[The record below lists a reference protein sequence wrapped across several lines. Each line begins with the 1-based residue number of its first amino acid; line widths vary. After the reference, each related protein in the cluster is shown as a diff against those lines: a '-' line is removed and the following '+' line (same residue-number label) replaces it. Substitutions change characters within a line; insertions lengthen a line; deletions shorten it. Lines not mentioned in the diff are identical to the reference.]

1 MKIQF
6 ALLSIILLSA
16 FAVIIPS
23 NANAQTNDITLT
35 SVLGANICEDNSD
48 CIKQL
53 NSVHFADDKIGWVVG
68 NSGVILYT
76 TDGGTTW
83 TEQTSSVTTALNS
96 VHFADD
102 KIGWVVGN
110 SGVILYTTDGGTTWT
125 EQTNSVTT
133 ALNSV
138 HFADNT
144 FGWVVG
150 EGGVILHTTDGGT
163 TWIGQTSDVTSTLQ
177 SVHFADNT
185 FGWVVGEGGVILHT
199 VNSGQ
204 AWTKQITNDTD
215 FLNSVHFVDHN
226 YGWAI
231 SSGNNASVFFTANG
245 GTTWTEQTIPIGDS
259 LEVLSNS
266 VHFTNSNNGLIV
278 GSYVDSAD
286 EHGVG
291 FILYTTNGGVTWT
304 EQTSNVPS
312 NLRSVQFTDSNKAL
326 VVGGNGNDQVILHLT
341 MPLGDTITLT
351 PMNSINICGDNAD
364 CEQNLSDTHLQ
375 SVHFT
380 DRNNGWIVGGSNA
393 ILQTTD
399 GGNTWTG
406 QTSTNGNNL
415 NSVHFANNN
424 GWAVGRTNS
433 GQGVIQHTDEIVPAW
448 TGQNIPDTVMGVTFL
463 KSVHFADDKIGWAV
477 GINHASPRGVILHTV
492 NGGDTWI
499 EQTSSVT
506 TELRSV
512 HFVNDK
518 IGWVVGNSGVI
529 LYTTDG
535 GTAWTGQT
543 STVTSTLHSVHFV
556 NDKIGWV
563 VGVNGVILHTTDGG
577 TAWTKHVVIG
587 PNTLNSVHFTDSNNG
602 WIVGTNQLILYTV
615 NGGSTWVDQTPSIS
629 SDILNS
635 VHFTDRNN
643 GWAVGDKAKII
654 HITVI
659 APDTPIITSQTT
671 RTNVVAH
678 IITGTAVEGSTVTLT
693 QNNGVSTSTSTA
705 TTSFDGAW
713 SVSVN
718 LQEGANIFTATA
730 SEQAGNTSDVS
741 NSVTV
746 TLDTTAPVAP
756 IITPP
761 VTLTN
766 ENTITIT
773 GTAENG
779 STVTLTQND
788 IALTPTIITSSTGTW
803 SIDVTLIQDA
813 NTFTATATDQAG
825 NASDASTPVTVTRD
839 TAPPAAPVIKSPASP
854 ETSTNEYTHKITG
867 TAENDSTITLTQ
879 NITVLESVTVG
890 SNGIWSIDVTL
901 GYGTNIFTATASD
914 QAGNTS
920 KDSTSIMVIFD
931 DTPPAAPV
939 IKSPTP
945 STTDTAHTIDG
956 TAVVGFPYVDSTIT
970 LTKNGAPLKSVPIGS
985 DGTWSVSVTLR
996 EGENTFTA
1004 TASDQAGNIS
1014 DVSNSVTVTLDNTAP
1029 DAPTPD
1035 TTPPAAPVITPPTTL
1050 TNENTITITGTTVEG
1065 STVTLIQNNIALT
1078 PTTITSSDGIWSVDV
1093 TLIQGD
1099 NTFTATATDQA
1110 GNISDVSN
1118 SVTVTLDNAAPIITL
1133 TGANPQTIELG
1144 VDYTELGA
1152 TTDDG
1157 SEVSID
1163 SSAYRN
1169 VVGTYIIT
1177 YTATDGTNQATATR
1191 TVNVVDTTAP
1201 IITLTGANPQTIE
1214 LGVDYTELGA
1224 TTDDGS
1230 VVSVDSSA
1238 YRNVVGTYIITYT
1251 ATDGTN
1257 QATATRTVNVVD
1269 TTAPAAPVI
1278 TSPTPSTNADTHTI
1292 AGTAENGSTVTLT
1305 RNSVALVPTA
1315 TTNSNGAWSIEVTLQ
1330 EGANI
1335 FTATASDQ
1343 AGNTSD
1349 VSNSVTVTLDNIA
1362 PDTPTPDTTAPTA
1375 PVITSEAT
1383 STNKK
1388 PHTITGTAENGSTVT
1403 LRQNVTVLES
1413 VTVGSNG
1420 AWSVSVTLGAGTNT
1434 FTATASDQAGNTS
1447 KDSAPIMVIFDNL
1460 PPAAPIITSEA
1471 TSTTE
1476 TAHTITGTVNVG
1488 YPDVDSTVTLT
1499 QNSVALKSVPIG
1511 SNGAWSVSVTLGAGT
1526 NTFTATAS
1534 DQAGNISNVSDSVTI
1549 TLDTTAPVTSA
1560 DGLAHNQAQSPPQN
1574 LQTTSASIIK
1584 VHDGTKFVE
1593 FSDGMTI
1600 NSGTPKF
1607 RGTSTG
1613 ISSIQILLGDSQVGG
1628 NGVRSDGTF
1637 SKGWDNDPLADG
1649 TYTITVTDKIGDE
1662 RKRILE
1668 SYSIIIDKDGDGNP
1682 NAAITKVRV
1691 GTEYMPFEHGMTIN
1705 SGTPKFK
1712 GTSTGISSIQ
1722 ILLGDS
1728 QVGGNKISSD
1738 GSFIK
1743 GWKGVNPLADGTYS
1757 LTVSDNNDPETIL
1770 FTSYIIIDANNDKN
1784 PKNAQITK
1792 VRAGSGY
1799 MPFEHGM
1806 TINPE
1811 TLKFRGTSA
1820 GIDSVKVM
1828 IGDSQVGGNNI
1839 RDNGIFAKGWKGDPL
1854 TDGKYSLTVSD
1865 NGNPE
1870 TILFT
1875 SYIIIQN
1882 PTS

>member
-16 FAVIIPS
+16 LAVVIPS

-35 SVLGANICEDNSD
+35 SVLDTNICEGNLD

-53 NSVHFADDKIGWVVG
+53 NSVHFVNDKIGWVVG

-102 KIGWVVGN
+102 KIGWVVGDN
-110 SGVILYTTDGGTTWT
+110 GVILYTTDGGTTWT

-138 HFADNT
+138 HFADDKI
-144 FGWVVG
+144 GWVVG
-150 EGGVILHTTDGGT
+150 NSGVILRTVDGGT
-163 TWIGQTSDVTSTLQ
+163 TWTEQTSTVTSTLQ

-185 FGWVVGEGGVILHT
+185 FGWVVGEDGVILDT
-199 VNSGQ
+199 VNGGQ
-204 AWTKQITNDTD
+204 AWTKQITNDSD

-231 SSGNNASVFFTANG
+231 SSGSDASIFFTANG
-245 GTTWTEQTIPIGDS
+245 GTTWTEQTIPNGDN
-259 LEVLSNS
+259 LEVLLNS

-278 GSYVDSAD
+278 GSYVDSD
-286 EHGVG
+286 VG

-304 EQTSNVPS
+304 EQTSNAPS

-326 VVGGNGNDQVILHLT
+326 VVGGNGIDQVILHLT

-433 GQGVIQHTDEIVPAW
+433 GQGVIQHTDDNVPAW
-448 TGQNIPDTVMGVTFL
+448 TGQNIPSGFVGPTPL
-463 KSVHFADDKIGWAV
+463 NSVHFVDDNNGWAV
-477 GINHASPRGVILHTV
+477 GVNYAPQRGVILYTAD
-492 NGGDTWI
+492 GGDTWTG
-499 EQTSSVT
+499 QTSSVN

-518 IGWVVGNSGVI
+518 IGWVVGDNGVI
-529 LYTTDG
+529 LYTDDG

-543 STVTSTLHSVHFV
+543 SGVTTTLHSVHFV

-577 TAWTKHVVIG
+577 TTWTEHVVIG
-587 PNTLNSVHFTDSNNG
+587 PNTLHSVHFTDSNNG

-615 NGGSTWVDQTPSIS
+615 NGGSTWVDQTPSTGS
-629 SDILNS
+629 GTLNS

-643 GWAVGDKAKII
+643 GWAVGDKANII

-659 APDTPIITSQTT
+659 
-671 RTNVVAH
+671 
-678 IITGTAVEGSTVTLT
+678 
-693 QNNGVSTSTSTA
+693 
-705 TTSFDGAW
+705 
-713 SVSVN
+713 
-718 LQEGANIFTATA
+718 
-730 SEQAGNTSDVS
+730 
-741 NSVTV
+741 
-746 TLDTTAPVAP
+746 
-756 IITPP
+756 
-761 VTLTN
+761 
-766 ENTITIT
+766 
-773 GTAENG
+773 
-779 STVTLTQND
+779 
-788 IALTPTIITSSTGTW
+788 
-803 SIDVTLIQDA
+803 
-813 NTFTATATDQAG
+813 
-825 NASDASTPVTVTRD
+825 
-839 TAPPAAPVIKSPASP
+839 
-854 ETSTNEYTHKITG
+854 
-867 TAENDSTITLTQ
+867 
-879 NITVLESVTVG
+879 
-890 SNGIWSIDVTL
+890 
-901 GYGTNIFTATASD
+901 
-914 QAGNTS
+914 
-920 KDSTSIMVIFD
+920 
-931 DTPPAAPV
+931 
-939 IKSPTP
+939 
-945 STTDTAHTIDG
+945 
-956 TAVVGFPYVDSTIT
+956 
-970 LTKNGAPLKSVPIGS
+970 
-985 DGTWSVSVTLR
+985 
-996 EGENTFTA
+996 
-1004 TASDQAGNIS
+1004 
-1014 DVSNSVTVTLDNTAP
+1014 
-1029 DAPTPD
+1029 
-1035 TTPPAAPVITPPTTL
+1035 PPAAPVITSPTTL

-1118 SVTVTLDNAAPIITL
+1118 SVTVTWDN
-1133 TGANPQTIELG
+1133 
-1144 VDYTELGA
+1144 
-1152 TTDDG
+1152 
-1157 SEVSID
+1157 
-1163 SSAYRN
+1163 
-1169 VVGTYIIT
+1169 
-1177 YTATDGTNQATATR
+1177 
-1191 TVNVVDTTAP
+1191 
-1201 IITLTGANPQTIE
+1201 
-1214 LGVDYTELGA
+1214 
-1224 TTDDGS
+1224 
-1230 VVSVDSSA
+1230 
-1238 YRNVVGTYIITYT
+1238 
-1251 ATDGTN
+1251 
-1257 QATATRTVNVVD
+1257 
-1269 TTAPAAPVI
+1269 TAPAAPVI

-1315 TTNSNGAWSIEVTLQ
+1315 TSDGTWSIDVTLIQDANTFTATATDQAGNISDVSNSVTVTLDTTAPAAPVITSPASPETSTNEYTHKITGTAENDSTITLTQNITVLESVTVGSNGIWSIDVTLGYGTNIFTATATDQ
-1330 EGANI
+1330 AGNTSKDSTSIMVIFDDTPPAAPVIKSPTPSTSETAHTIDGTAVVGFPYVDSTVTLTQNGAPLKSVPIASDGTWSVSVTLREGENT

-1343 AGNTSD
+1343 AGNTSVVSNSVTVTRDTPTPEPAPVAPVITPPTTLTNGNTITITGTTVEGSTVTLTQNDNVLTSTVTIDSDGTWSVDVTLIQGANTFTATATDQAGNISD
-1349 VSNSVTVTLDNIA
+1349 VSNSVTVTLDNTAPTITLTGANPQTIESGADYTELGATTDDGSVVSIDSSAYRNVVGTYIITYTATDGTNQATATRTVNVVDTTTPTITLTGANPQTIESGADYTELGATTDDGSVVSIDSSAYRNVVGTYIITYTATDGTNQATATRTVNVVDTTAPTITLTGANPQIIESGADYTELGATTDDGSVVSIDSSAYRNVVGTYIITYTATDGTNQATATRTVNVVDTTA
-1362 PDTPTPDTTAPTA
+1362 PDAPTPDTTAPTA

-1499 QNSVALKSVPIG
+1499 QNGAPLKSVPIG
-1511 SNGAWSVSVTLGAGT
+1511 SNGAWSVSVTLGSGT

-1534 DQAGNISNVSDSVTI
+1534 DQAGNTSVPSTPVTI

-1560 DGLAHNQAQSPPQN
+1560 DGVAHSPAQSLHQN
-1574 LQTTSASIIK
+1574 LQTESASIIK

-1607 RGTSTG
+1607 QGTSTG
-1613 ISSIQILLGDSQVGG
+1613 ISSIQILLDDRQVGG

-1637 SKGWDNDPLADG
+1637 FKVWKHDPLADG
-1649 TYTITVTDKIGDE
+1649 AYTITVTDSIGDE

-1682 NAAITKVRV
+1682 SAAITKVRV

-1757 LTVSDNNDPETIL
+1757 LTVSDNNNPETIL

-1784 PKNAQITK
+1784 PINAQITK
-1792 VRAGSGY
+1792 VRVGSGY

-1828 IGDSQVGGNNI
+1828 IDGNQVGGNNI
-1839 RDNGIFAKGWKGDPL
+1839 RDNGIFAKGWKGVPL
-1854 TDGKYSLTVSD
+1854 ADGTYSLTVTD

-1882 PTS
+1882 PVN